1 MNVEVVTPYEV
12 LWSGEASSVVAPA
25 LEGDL
30 GILPGRQPVLAILR
44 PGNVRVT
51 PAGSGEQVS
60 FEVYS
65 GFLACDGDQ
74 IQVVV
79 DNRGDMPE
87 V

>member
-1 MNVEVVTPYEV
+1 MKVEVVTPFEV

-44 PGNVRVT
+44 PGHVRVT
-51 PAGSGEQVS
+51 PAAGEQVS

-65 GFLACDGDQ
+65 GFLACDNDQ
-74 IQVVV
+74 IQIVV
-79 DNRGDMPE
+79 DNRGDLAE